1 MSEEEGPIVN
11 KIKQSKLE
19 TIDLQQFHDDT
30 PVAELDIKDF
40 LYEELMLKEEK
51 YREHIKEHDWSQYK
65 NHYLR
70 VYCSTDAI
78 VATWAYMLVA
88 KAAHPYAREV
98 FFGSET
104 AMRME
109 LFRRNMK
116 DFDWDH
122 YKGTFVLLKGCS
134 DIKVPEQ
141 VYVYA
146 TQKLLE
152 AGVKKLMYGE
162 ACSNVPIY
170 KQPRK
175 SRQER

>member
-1 MSEEEGPIVN
+1 MADNGTIVN

-19 TIDLQQFHDDT
+19 TIDLQQFHDET

-40 LYEELMLKEEK
+40 LYEELMLKEEL
-51 YREHIKEHDWSQYK
+51 YRENIEQHNWSQYEGQ
-65 NHYLR
+65 YLR

-88 KAAHPYAREV
+88 TYAQPYAEEV
-98 FFGSET
+98 FFGTEES
-104 AMRME
+104 MRFE
-109 LFRRNMK
+109 LFRRNMSSLEWGEYK
-116 DFDWDH
+116 D
-122 YKGTFVLLKGCS
+122 GFVLLKGCS

-141 VYVYA
+141 VYVLA
-146 TQKLLE
+146 TQKLLN

-175 SRQER
+175 SRQDS